1 MFISLFCSCQQGDK
15 TIEYAAKVYDS
26 HLTKEEVAS
35 FIPVGTTPEDSLLMA
50 ESYIRGWVSQRLML
64 HLAHVNLSDSVKRAI
79 NKQVN
84 EYKTSLLIHQYKQE
98 YINKKL
104 EINISDSEVEAF
116 YNANKENFLLATPVV
131 KALFIIL
138 PKSEDN
144 SKTIKEINK
153 LFYSSKQADSIKLE
167 EMSTMV
173 AKKYDNFNDN
183 WIEVKYILSLIPG
196 DVRELERA
204 ITNNKYIEK
213 EDENNYYLLR
223 IDHIKHEQTI
233 APLDYVRDEIR
244 LILEN
249 QHKVNFEYE
258 FENQINLDGRKTQN
272 VIIY

>member
-153 LFYSSKQADSIKLE
+153 LLYI
-167 EMSTMV
+167 
-173 AKKYDNFNDN
+173 
-183 WIEVKYILSLIPG
+183 IE
-196 DVRELERA
+196 
-204 ITNNKYIEK
+204 
-213 EDENNYYLLR
+213 
-223 IDHIKHEQTI
+223 
-233 APLDYVRDEIR
+233 
-244 LILEN
+244 
-249 QHKVNFEYE
+249 
-258 FENQINLDGRKTQN
+258 QN
-272 VIIY
+272 SQY